1 MGLLSFLQRKADH
14 QATLAPARP
23 VPAPAALPAA
33 AAQPILSRDEIIDS
47 KNRLCGYRFA
57 LHAGEGHAPVP
68 EAAFFGALV
77 EARIPEFAERRL
89 AIIPLTLDAVVFK
102 RHLPL
107 LAPNTVFLI
116 DRERVNLPVQQL
128 AGRLLALKESGC
140 KVALRHISTEPDEL
154 ALLEA
159 CDIAVL
165 HLGDATLAQF
175 QALTR
180 QLRALYPAL
189 ALAADGVESWDEQRM
204 CLAWGCQYCLGEFLG
219 KTDTEQPDAKVEQ
232 GRLTALEMLN
242 LLRSDAELGELAEVA
257 KHDPGITFQVLKW
270 ANSPATGLSSTVTS
284 LSQAIIVLGRSHLY
298 RWLTVSMYRL
308 GKNRERDEALLEV
321 ALTRARFLEAVAGQ
335 TLSADQRD
343 EMFLVGLLSMFDVL
357 LGMPMPKILAKMHL
371 SAEVQDVLLRS
382 VGPYGQYLMLAL
394 LVERGMAV
402 RAAEIGAAL
411 GIAPGTLGA
420 TSTAAFQ
427 WAQESLRHTLAE

>member
-1 MGLLSFLQRKADH
+1 ML
-14 QATLAPARP
+14 
-23 VPAPAALPAA
+23 
-33 AAQPILSRDEIIDS
+33 AQPILSRDEIIDS

-57 LHAGEGHAPVP
+57 LSAGEGGAPVP
-68 EAAFFGALV
+68 EAEFFAALV
-77 EARIPEFAERRL
+77 AAHIPEFAERRL
-89 AIIPLTLDAVVFK
+89 AMVPLTLDAVVFK

-116 DRERVNLPVQQL
+116 DRQQANLPVAQL

-140 KVALRHISTEPDEL
+140 KVALRNVSGEQDEM

-159 CDIAVL
+159 CDIVVL

-204 CLAWGCQYCLGEFLG
+204 CLALGCQYCLGEFLG
-219 KTDTEQPDAKVEQ
+219 KTDTEQPDNKIDQ

-242 LLRSDAELGELAEVA
+242 LLRSDAELAELTEVA

-270 ANSPATGLSSTVTS
+270 ANSPATGQSSTVTS
-284 LSQAIIVLGRSHLY
+284 LSQAIIVLGRTHLY

-308 GKNRERDEALLEV
+308 GNNRERDEALLEV
-321 ALTRARFLEAVAGQ
+321 ALTRARFLETVAAP
-335 TLSADQRD
+335 TLSAEQRD
-343 EMFLVGLLSMFDVL
+343 EVFLVGLLSLFDVL
-357 LGMPMPKILAKMHL
+357 LGMSMPKILEKMHL
-371 SAEVQDVLLRS
+371 SAEVRDVLLRS

-394 LVERGMAV
+394 LVERGMAA
-402 RAAEIGAAL
+402 RAAEIAAGL
-411 GIAPGTLGA
+411 GIAPDTLGP